1 MKENEIRFLVG
12 LDPDRLSGTI
22 QELLMRPNILNMPY
36 HKALEYLVKQTLEEK
51 KALGSFRSC
60 DPCLDLRGSVFRFLS
75 CVFRLTIQ
83 NHVSSCT

>member
-1 MKENEIRFLVG
+1 MKENEIRWLLN

-51 KALGSFRSC
+51 KTLTEENRVLS
-60 DPCLDLRGSVFRFLS
+60 SVLKREGWYTRENVLP
-75 CVFRLTIQ
+75 
-83 NHVSSCT
+83 NHEAR

>member
-51 KALGSFRSC
+51 NALTEENRVLS
-60 DPCLDLRGSVFRFLS
+60 SVLKVNGLYHRDNVLP
-75 CVFRLTIQ
+75 
-83 NHVSSCT
+83 NHEEK

>member
-51 KALGSFRSC
+51 KALTEENRVLS
-60 DPCLDLRGSVFRFLS
+60 SVLKREGWYTRENVLP
-75 CVFRLTIQ
+75 
-83 NHVSSCT
+83 NHEEK

>member
-1 MKENEIRFLVG
+1 MKENEIRWLLN

-51 KALGSFRSC
+51 KALTEENRVLS
-60 DPCLDLRGSVFRFLS
+60 SVLKANGLYHRDNVLP
-75 CVFRLTIQ
+75 
-83 NHVSSCT
+83 NHEEK

>member
-1 MKENEIRFLVG
+1 MKENEIRWLLN

-51 KALGSFRSC
+51 KALTEENRVLS
-60 DPCLDLRGSVFRFLS
+60 SVLKREGLYT
-75 CVFRLTIQ
+75 RQ
-83 NHVSSCT
+83 NVLPNHEEK